1 MIFISFAHISCIRD
15 HFIPDWWFQRFQPL
29 WKIWKSVG
37 MLIPDILEKCSKP
50 PTRYGCMGHK
60 QAPSKCWPWQ
70 RHRRKRRG
78 SCCCASQA
86 RNTVKYQCLCSE
98 TRDSPNETTYRAVM
112 HPRWMST
119 SSTTPM
125 CVSKKCLKGNS
136 KLETTILRVKTNHF
150 SACWCFFQTNKSSI
164 DIQGWVENDVH
175 PSPLGRPTRNF
186 TAAEALLPLGKS
198 CVEGKALGPRKW
210 WPKWWETWETWEDG
224 RKPAPV
230 DDKIHV
236 YPITIPWFRQCF
248 IDSHLGNS
256 PVNWHRNKDREMKST
271 MYEIPILVVNMLLI
285 YDIKSTISILQ
296 HQ

>member
-1 MIFISFAHISCIRD
+1 MDDLHIFCPYKLYKGPFHTWLVVSTVST
-15 HFIPDWWFQRFQPL
+15 PL
-29 WKIWKSVG
+29 KNMKVSWDVYSRY
-37 MLIPDILEKCSKP
+37 MEKCSKA
-50 PTRYGCMGHK
+50 PTRYACMGHK

-150 SACWCFFQTNKSSI
+150 SACWCFFQTN
-164 DIQGWVENDVH
+164 H
-175 PSPLGRPTRNF
+175 PLIS
-186 TAAEALLPLGKS
+186 K
-198 CVEGKALGPRKW
+198 
-210 WPKWWETWETWEDG
+210 DG
-224 RKPAPV
+224 
-230 DDKIHV
+230 
-236 YPITIPWFRQCF
+236 
-248 IDSHLGNS
+248 
-256 PVNWHRNKDREMKST
+256 
-271 MYEIPILVVNMLLI
+271 
-285 YDIKSTISILQ
+285 
-296 HQ
+296 

>member
-1 MIFISFAHISCIRD
+1 
-15 HFIPDWWFQRFQPL
+15 
-29 WKIWKSVG
+29 
-37 MLIPDILEKCSKP
+37 
-50 PTRYGCMGHK
+50 MGHK

-70 RHRRKRRG
+70 RHRRKRKG

-150 SACWCFFQTNKSSI
+150 SACWCFFSNKSSI

-175 PSPLGRPTRNF
+175 RSPITIGAPHPKF
-186 TAAEALLPLGKS
+186 HS
-198 CVEGKALGPRKW
+198 CWGTSSA
-210 WPKWWETWETWEDG
+210 WEVLWSREDG
-224 RKPAPV
+224 RPGRPGRLEENLHQLM
-230 DDKIHV
+230 DKIHV

-248 IDSHLGNS
+248 IDSHLRNL
-256 PVNWHRNKDREMKST
+256 PVKSGIATKKNREMKST
-271 MYEIPILVVNMLLI
+271 MC
-285 YDIKSTISILQ
+285 
-296 HQ
+296 